1 VFLQVKEHALFHR
14 DGANLICKVPITYP
28 QAALGAQIEVPT
40 LEGPHELEVPRGTQ
54 TGEIFRLRGYGM
66 PDPHGRGV
74 GDLIVQVNIEVPDR
88 LSSHHEDLLRQLA
101 EEEHTNVSQKRKS
114 FFKSLKDYF
123 VAHES
128 TTETED

>member
-1 VFLQVKEHALFHR
+1 
-14 DGANLICKVPITYP
+14 
-28 QAALGAQIEVPT
+28 
-40 LEGPHELEVPRGTQ
+40 
-54 TGEIFRLRGYGM
+54 M